1 MRILSLDQS
10 TKITGYAIFD
20 DNKYICSGKITS
32 DDKNPIERI
41 NIMVSGIDGLI
52 QKYNPDLVLFEDVQ
66 FQKNYRSFQL
76 LSQLQG
82 AIIYLLCVKNIAF
95 QIISV
100 NTWRKRLGFTARKR
114 VEQKQ
119 EAINYIMDN
128 FGIKCDDDEA
138 EAICIGIG
146 GGYLNERQEKR
157 S

>member
-1 MRILSLDQS
+1 
-10 TKITGYAIFD
+10 
-20 DNKYICSGKITS
+20 
-32 DDKNPIERI
+32 
-41 NIMVSGIDGLI
+41 MVSGIDGLI

-100 NTWRKRLGFTARKR
+100 NTWRKQLGFTARKR